1 MKSQLG
7 ELLMGNEIEMINDDL
22 NNFLTA
28 FDEGNEKALMEMSGQ
43 ADGDSKPKMG
53 LPRLTINYETET
65 DDGTLLPRGAWRIWN
80 GSGVVYADDVQIR
93 PLLRTFEWSVWDQ
106 EEGRFSCKSV
116 QKNKLGGEFPDTLGG
131 NKCGRLSKQEEEALS
146 PDDPQVLLSR
156 SVNCNQVIYGIMDA
170 PKAQDA
176 QGVETPIEAMPFVA
190 YFKRSGFRPV
200 SDFIQKQLT
209 DRKIMMQKAVI
220 NFTTE
225 KQKNGGVVYWTPKLS
240 LVKEVSITDSDKEL
254 MKKFGET
261 VVAHNESV
269 FEEYKQAQKAMS
281 NPADIDLEQRLAG

>member
-1 MKSQLG
+1 
-7 ELLMGNEIEMINDDL
+7 L

-28 FDEGNEKALMEMSGQ
+28 FDEGNEKALMELSGQ

-53 LPRLTINYETET
+53 LPRLTINYEQET
-65 DDGTLLPRGAWRIWN
+65 DDGISLPLGAWRIWN

-131 NKCGRLSKQEEEALS
+131 NKCGRLSKQEEEALT

-156 SVNCNQVIYGIMDA
+156 SVNCNQVIYGVMDA
-170 PKAQDA
+170 PNAKNA
-176 QGVETPIEAMPFVA
+176 QGVAAPIEAMPFIA

-240 LVKEVSITDSDKEL
+240 LVKEVSITDGDKEL

-269 FEEYKQAQKAMS
+269 FEDYKQAQKAMS

>member
-1 MKSQLG
+1 
-7 ELLMGNEIEMINDDL
+7 MGNEIEMINDDL

-28 FDEGNEKALMEMSGQ
+28 FDEGNEKALMELSGQ

-53 LPRLTINYETET
+53 LPRLTINYEQET
-65 DDGTLLPRGAWRIWN
+65 DDGISLPRGAWRIWN

-106 EEGRFSCKSV
+106 EEGRFSCKAV

-131 NKCGRLSKQEEEALS
+131 NKCGRLSKQEEEALT

-156 SVNCNQVIYGIMDA
+156 SVNCNQVIYGVMDA
-170 PKAQDA
+170 PNAKNA
-176 QGVETPIEAMPFVA
+176 QGVSSPIEAMPFIA

-240 LVKEVSITDSDKEL
+240 LVKEVSITDGDKEL

-269 FEEYKQAQKAMS
+269 FEDYKQAQKAMS

>member
-1 MKSQLG
+1 
-7 ELLMGNEIEMINDDL
+7 MGNEIAMINDEL
-22 NNFLTA
+22 NTFLTA
-28 FDEGNEKALMEMSGQ
+28 FDSGDESSLMEMSGQ

-176 QGVETPIEAMPFVA
+176 QGVETPIESMPFVA

-225 KQKNGGVVYWTPKLS
+225 KQKNGGVVDWTPKLS

>member
-1 MKSQLG
+1 
-7 ELLMGNEIEMINDDL
+7 MGNEIEMINDDL

-28 FDEGNEKALMEMSGQ
+28 FDEGNEKALMELSGQ

-53 LPRLTINYETET
+53 LPRLTINYEQET
-65 DDGTLLPRGAWRIWN
+65 DDGISLPRGAWRIWN

-131 NKCGRLSKQEEEALS
+131 NKCGRLSKQEEEALT

-156 SVNCNQVIYGIMDA
+156 SVNCNQVIYGVMDA
-170 PKAQDA
+170 PNAKNA
-176 QGVETPIEAMPFVA
+176 QGVAAPIEAMPFIA

-269 FEEYKQAQKAMS
+269 FEDYKQAQKAMS